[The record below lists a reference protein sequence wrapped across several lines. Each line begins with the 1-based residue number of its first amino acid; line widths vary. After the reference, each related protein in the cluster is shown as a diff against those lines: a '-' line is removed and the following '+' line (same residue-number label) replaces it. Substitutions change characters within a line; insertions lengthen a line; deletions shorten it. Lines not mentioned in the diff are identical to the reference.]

1 VPAAAE
7 SGASLRGVAWAASMG
22 IAVLLAIVSLA
33 LTIYAIA
40 GGGI

>member
-1 VPAAAE
+1 
-7 SGASLRGVAWAASMG
+7 MG